1 MLSLY
6 SNKHFM
12 QKLHICIL
20 NDLLEILA
28 QRQANAKVLRS
39 DGRRVAEIAALLTWR
54 GVTRIGSYRSQRPRR
69 KDNPSGGP
77 FD

>member
-1 MLSLY
+1 
-6 SNKHFM
+6 M
-12 QKLHICIL
+12 QKPHICIL

-28 QRQANAKVLRS
+28 QHQANAKVLRS

-54 GVTRIGSYRSQRPRR
+54 GVTRIGSYRCQRPRR